1 MSFFASSLYFFI
13 THSYFEQTRK
23 KTLLSSNV
31 WFLTHNKSRVI
42 FIYPADNWLFIYI
55 RVRRMDWSW
64 LTVAWTKRKKR
75 ASTILRLI
83 RFNCE
88 ARDLWL
94 NCALQTLLP
103 YWWNLLFFLINQKKK
118 NWQQQQMFIPLTHPS
133 FALPSFSVLY
143 NCINFETATTV
154 FQIRN
159 CPLLMCLPLASIKI
173 FICIYCRWKKKL
185 FLQMLSD
192 VLPSSSD
199 DGK

>member
-1 MSFFASSLYFFI
+1 MKNKRNTQIYKRNTSKHGLSRQRKQMSFFASSLYFFI
-13 THSYFEQTRK
+13 THSYFEQTRKK

-64 LTVAWTKRKKR
+64 LTVAWTKKR

-94 NCALQTLLP
+94 NCALQTLLS

-118 NWQQQQMFIPLTHPS
+118 KTDSNNKCSFLWHTHLSLSPPFRYYITVLTSKLPQQCF
-133 FALPSFSVLY
+133 
-143 NCINFETATTV
+143 
-154 FQIRN
+154 
-159 CPLLMCLPLASIKI
+159 K
-173 FICIYCRWKKKL
+173 
-185 FLQMLSD
+185 
-192 VLPSSSD
+192 
-199 DGK
+199 